1 MHPGSFK
8 TVRAEIAF
16 SFEAD
21 IIRHRKS
28 HILTSPPLKTAQ
40 GEPRQLFYDLHRSI
54 PL

>member
-28 HILTSPPLKTAQ
+28 HILTPPFKSSTMRTKTVV
-40 GEPRQLFYDLHRSI
+40 L
-54 PL
+54 